1 MVAGMSG
8 TSITAQGDEHSGLK
22 ERTALAT
29 RTAQVVLKCAQNLCE
44 PVNKAKTLVCTEAAR
59 ISIMPRSYVVP
70 RSYATNPLCNQ
81 EVCAQVLCNE
91 CQLDIGPG
99 QVDIGPGHESICG
112 IGPGRNIGPGLDPHS
127 RRNVHPV
134 LT

>member
-1 MVAGMSG
+1 MSG

-29 RTAQVVLKCAQNLCE
+29 RTAQVVLKFAQNLCE
-44 PVNKAKTLVCTEAAR
+44 PVNKATTLVCTESAR
-59 ISIMPRSYVVP
+59 ISIMPRSYVAP

-81 EVCAQVLCNE
+81 GVCAQVLCNE
-91 CQLDIGPG
+91 
-99 QVDIGPGHESICG
+99 SICC
-112 IGPGRNIGPGLDPHS
+112 IGPGRNIGPGLDPDS